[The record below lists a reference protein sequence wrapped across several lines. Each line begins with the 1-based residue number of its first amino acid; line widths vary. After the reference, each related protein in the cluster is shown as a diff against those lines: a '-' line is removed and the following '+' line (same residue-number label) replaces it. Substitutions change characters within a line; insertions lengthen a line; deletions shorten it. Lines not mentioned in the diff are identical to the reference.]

1 MSQVNE
7 CQQEANAFIFFLSL
21 CLAKIYLFLEIP
33 NFLIPNNLYDQKYK
47 GFLSSV
53 HFHVS
58 LLVDNSTVTKH

>member
-7 CQQEANAFIFFLSL
+7 CQQEANAFIYLFLSL

-33 NFLIPNNLYDQKYK
+33 KTLYDQKYK
-47 GFLSSV
+47 GFLSPV

>member
-1 MSQVNE
+1 MHL
-7 CQQEANAFIFFLSL
+7 FFFLSL

-47 GFLSSV
+47 GFLSPV

>member
-7 CQQEANAFIFFLSL
+7 CQQEANAFIFFFLSL

-33 NFLIPNNLYDQKYK
+33 KTLYDQKYK
-47 GFLSSV
+47 GFLSPV

>member
-33 NFLIPNNLYDQKYK
+33 KTLYDQKYK
-47 GFLSSV
+47 GFLSPV